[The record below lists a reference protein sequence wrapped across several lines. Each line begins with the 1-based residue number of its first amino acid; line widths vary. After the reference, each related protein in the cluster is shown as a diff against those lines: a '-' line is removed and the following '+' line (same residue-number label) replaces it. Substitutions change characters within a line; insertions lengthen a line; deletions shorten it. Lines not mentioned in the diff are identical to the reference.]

1 MGSKDWCLTAFLNH
15 TLSLEVRKS
24 YVCMYV
30 CMYVCIQFH
39 YTWCGIIHQY
49 LWMQQVEVGEDPVI
63 RISYLKSYTDIM
75 GKVLVWIDTFI
86 DETVLIDSRSF
97 IHSFIH
103 TYILAFHTFI
113 HTYIRICSCIYTF
126 IHIYLHIYTY
136 VRTYLY
142 SYIHTFMN
150 SYVYTYILYNIG
162 T

>member
-1 MGSKDWCLTAFLNH
+1 
-15 TLSLEVRKS
+15 
-24 YVCMYV
+24 MYV

-49 LWMQQVEVGEDPVI
+49 LWMQQVAVGEDPVI

-103 TYILAFHTFI
+103 TYLHFIHLYI
-113 HTYIRICSCIYTF
+113 HTYVYVLAFTHSY
-126 IHIYLHIYTY
+126 IYTY
-136 VRTYLY
+136 IYIHTYVRSTYLY
-142 SYIHTFMN
+142 SYIQYIHTFIN